1 MIYKFENTIL
11 IVVFNYSDCVC
22 NKNVIKNIYEKYF
35 KKIIFYSDY
44 PIIQDDEVNFI
55 EINRGSFTHRIF
67 NHFYKNY
74 KSIIDDSDGLFYTMD
89 DNIINVNILNLFDSE
104 KIIYYKPNIVNHDM
118 NLILSG
124 ITTDYTWFKL
134 DNINNHSTWHWDS
147 DFGKNAINNLIND
160 SEFKKYNIDKFSGS
174 FSDWFYL
181 PKKYLTNK
189 IFHLFELFSNY
200 NVFLEIAIPSI
211 INNIEMDNS
220 QYQNFT
226 NDILWHNREKL
237 LNKEYI
243 YNSLNHNH
251 NFILHPIKFNQNPN
265 SKDWLKE
272 IFCKNKCVIITTI
285 NKPTET
291 ILKHINNTEYDVII
305 VGDNKTPDDYKNLN
319 CIYLDIPSQK
329 QLFPELSELLPYNH
343 YCRKNIG
350 YLYAIKKR
358 YKIIYETDDDN
369 IPYDN
374 FDNIL
379 QYNNIQMITEQNN
392 VWINIFKYFTNNNY
406 IWPRGFPLS
415 LLKNNPNYLIQ
426 YTDKIPS
433 IINGL
438 VENDPDVD
446 ALFRIICNHQD
457 SITWDKNKCVLI
469 NNTNMCVFNTQNTFW
484 LNPELF
490 ICLLIP
496 CSVSFRYCD
505 ILRGIISNII
515 LKKTNNYMMYS
526 SPNVTQIRNE
536 HDLMSDF
543 KSEYEMYIHNEKIL
557 NFIENDIGNITS
569 VKELLFLI
577 YNNLLVNNVITQ
589 KDIDIL
595 NKWNTYF

>member
-1 MIYKFENTIL
+1 MYTFENTIL
-11 IVVFNYSDCVC
+11 IVVFNYSNCIC

-35 KKIIFYSDY
+35 KKIIFYSDC

-55 EINRGSFTHRIF
+55 NINRGHNTHKVF
-67 NHFYKNY
+67 NHFYKKY

-104 KIIYYKPNIVNHDM
+104 KIIYDYKNIRT
-118 NLILSG
+118 LE
-124 ITTDYTWFKL
+124 
-134 DNINNHSTWHWDS
+134 NHSGWWWDTNCG
-147 DFGKNAINNLIND
+147 GKYGKTAINNLMND
-160 SEFKKYNIDKFSGS
+160 NEFKKYNINKFSGD

-181 PKKYLTNK
+181 PKKYLTDTL
-189 IFHLFELFSNY
+189 FDLFELFSNY
-200 NVFLEIAIPSI
+200 EVFLEIAIPSI
-211 INNIEMDNS
+211 IHNIEMDKS
-220 QYQNFT
+220 QYQHFT
-226 NDILWHNREKL
+226 SEILWGNDRRSFS
-237 LNKEYI
+237 NKEYI
-243 YNSLNHNH
+243 YNSLNHKH
-251 NFILHPIKFNQNPN
+251 NLVLHPIKFNKTPN
-265 SKDWLKE
+265 AKKWLID
-272 IFCKNKCVIITTI
+272 IFCKDKCVIITTI

-291 ILKHINNTEYDVII
+291 ILKHIQNTEYDVII

-319 CIYLDIPSQK
+319 CIYIDIPSQK
-329 QLFPELSELLPYNH
+329 KLFSELCELLPYNH
-343 YCRKNIG
+343 YCRKNLG
-350 YLYAIKKR
+350 YLYAIKKG
-358 YKIIYETDDDN
+358 YKVIYETDDDN

-392 VWINIFKYFTNNNY
+392 VWINIFKYFTNNAY

-426 YTDKIPS
+426 STDKIPS

-446 ALFRIICNHQD
+446 ALFRIICNHQS
-457 SITWDKNKCVLI
+457 SIQWDRNKCVLI
-469 NNTNMCVFNTQNTFW
+469 NNTNVCVFNTQNTFW

-490 ICLLIP
+490 ISLLIP

-505 ILRGIISNII
+505 ILRGIINNII

-526 SPNVTQIRNE
+526 SPNVIQNRNE
-536 HDLMSDF
+536 HNLISDF

-569 VKELLFLI
+569 VKEMLFLI

>member
-1 MIYKFENTIL
+1 MYNFKNSIL
-11 IVVFNYSDCVC
+11 IVVFNYSNCVC
-22 NKNVIKNIYEKYF
+22 NKNIIKNIYEKYF

-44 PIIQDDEVNFI
+44 PIIKDDEVNFI
-55 EINRGSFTHRIF
+55 NINMGYNTHKIF

-74 KSIIDDSDGLFYTMD
+74 KLIIDDSDGIFYTMD
-89 DNIINVNILNLFDSE
+89 DNIINVNILNLFDSG
-104 KIIYYKPNIVNHDM
+104 KIIYYYNEIK
-118 NLILSG
+118 
-124 ITTDYTWFKL
+124 TL
-134 DNINNHSTWHWDS
+134 DNYSGWWWDS
-147 DFGKNAINNLIND
+147 NNNGQYGKNAINNLIND
-160 SEFKKYNIDKFSGS
+160 NEFKKYNINKFSGT
-174 FSDWFYL
+174 FADWFYL
-181 PKKYLTNK
+181 PKQYVTDKL
-189 IFHLFELFSNY
+189 FDLFELFSKY

-211 INNIEMDNS
+211 INNIETCES
-220 QYQNFT
+220 QYQQFT
-226 NDILWHNREKL
+226 QEMLWGNDRQKF

-251 NFILHPIKFNQNPN
+251 NLIIHPIKFNQNPN
-265 SKDWLKE
+265 SKEWLKE
-272 IFCKNKCVIITTI
+272 VFCKDKCVIITTI

-291 ILKHINNTEYDVII
+291 ILKHINNTAYDVII

-329 QLFPELSELLPYNH
+329 KLFPELSELLPYNH
-343 YCRKNIG
+343 YCRKNLG
-350 YLYAIKKR
+350 YLYAIKKG

-374 FDNIL
+374 FDTIL
-379 QYNNIQMITEQNN
+379 QYDNIQMITEQNN
-392 VWINIFKYFTNNNY
+392 TWINIFKYFTNNAY

-415 LLKNNPNYLIQ
+415 LLKNNPNYLIR
-426 YTDKIPS
+426 YTDKTPS

-457 SITWDKNKCVLI
+457 SIKWDKNKCVLI
-469 NNTNMCVFNTQNTFW
+469 DNKNVCVFNTQNTFW

-490 ICLLIP
+490 MCLLIP

-505 ILRGIISNII
+505 ILRGIINNII
-515 LKKTNNYMMYS
+515 LKKTNNHMMYS
-526 SPNVTQIRNE
+526 SPNVIQNRNE
-536 HDLMSDF
+536 HNLISDF
-543 KSEYEMYIHNEKIL
+543 KSEYEMYIHNENIL
-557 NFIENDIGNITS
+557 NFIETNIENITS

-589 KDIDIL
+589 KDVDIL
-595 NKWNTYF
+595 NKWITYF

>member
-1 MIYKFENTIL
+1 MYNFKNSIL
-11 IVVFNYSDCVC
+11 LVVFNYSNCIC
-22 NKNVIKNIYEKYF
+22 NKNIIKNIYEKYY

-55 EINRGSFTHRIF
+55 SINKGFNTHTVF

-74 KSIIDDSDGLFYTMD
+74 RSLIDDSDGLFYTMD

-104 KIIYYKPNIVNHDM
+104 KIIYYYNEIK
-118 NLILSG
+118 
-124 ITTDYTWFKL
+124 TL
-134 DNINNHSTWHWDS
+134 DNYSSWWWDNNYNGKY
-147 DFGKNAINNLIND
+147 GKNAINNLLTD
-160 SEFKKYNIDKFSGS
+160 CEFKKYNIDKFSGC
-174 FSDWFYL
+174 FADWFYL
-181 PKKYLTNK
+181 PKKYLTAK
-189 IFHLFELFSNY
+189 LFHLFELFSNY
-200 NVFLEIAIPSI
+200 EVFLEIAIPSI
-211 INNIEMDNS
+211 IHNIEPDKS
-220 QYQNFT
+220 QYQQYT
-226 NDILWHNREKL
+226 DEVLWIDREKF
-237 LNKEYI
+237 LNKKYI

-251 NFILHPIKFNQNPN
+251 NLIIHPIKFNQNPN
-265 SKDWLKE
+265 SKEWLQE
-272 IFCKNKCVIITTI
+272 FFCKTKCVIITTI

-319 CIYLDIPSQK
+319 CIYLDIPSQQK
-329 QLFPELSELLPYNH
+329 LFPELSALLPYNH
-343 YCRKNIG
+343 YSRKNLG
-350 YLYAIKKR
+350 YLYAIKKG
-358 YKIIYETDDDN
+358 YNIIYETDDDN

-392 VWINIFKYFTNNNY
+392 TWINIFKHFTNNAH

-415 LLKNNPNYLIQ
+415 LLKNEPNYLIQ
-426 YTDKIPS
+426 DTDKTPS

-457 SITWDKNKCVLI
+457 SIQWDKNKCVLI
-469 NNTNMCVFNTQNTFW
+469 NNKNVCVFNTQNTFW

-505 ILRGIISNII
+505 ILRGLIVNII

-526 SPNVTQIRNE
+526 SPNVVQNRNE
-536 HDLMSDF
+536 HNLISDF
-543 KSEYEMYIHNEKIL
+543 KSEYEMYIHNETILNYIENNIDDINSVNVNSVNVNSVNKIL
-557 NFIENDIGNITS
+557 IS
-569 VKELLFLI
+569 I
-577 YNNLLVNNVITQ
+577 YNNLLINNVITQ

-595 NKWNTYF
+595 NKWITYF

>member
-1 MIYKFENTIL
+1 MYNFKHTIL
-11 IVVFNYSDCVC
+11 LVVFNYSNCIC
-22 NKNVIKNIYEKYF
+22 NKNIIKNIYEKHF
-35 KKIIFYSDY
+35 KHIFFYSDY
-44 PIIQDDEVNFI
+44 PTVQDDEVNFI
-55 EINRGSFTHRIF
+55 SINRGYNTHKIF
-67 NHFYKNY
+67 NHFYKKY

-104 KIIYYKPNIVNHDM
+104 KIIYYYNEIKTLNNY
-118 NLILSG
+118 SG
-124 ITTDYTWFKL
+124 W
-134 DNINNHSTWHWDS
+134 WWDS
-147 DFGKNAINNLIND
+147 IHRGKYGKNAVNKLLND
-160 SEFKKYNIDKFSGS
+160 NVFLKYNINKFSGA

-181 PKKYLTNK
+181 PKKYLTEKLFN
-189 IFHLFELFSNY
+189 LFEIFSNY
-200 NVFLEIAIPSI
+200 EVFLEIAIPSI
-211 INNIEMDNS
+211 INNIEMNKL
-220 QYQNFT
+220 QYQQFT
-226 NDILWHNREKL
+226 DEILWANNRENF

-243 YNSLNHNH
+243 YNSINHNH

-265 SKDWLKE
+265 SKDWLKD
-272 IFCKNKCVIITTI
+272 IFCKDKCVIITTI

-291 ILKHINNTEYDVII
+291 ILKHIKNTEYDIII
-305 VGDNKTPDDYKNLN
+305 VGDNKTPDDYNKLN

-329 QLFPELSELLPYNH
+329 KLFPELSEMLPYNH
-343 YCRKNIG
+343 YCRKNLG
-350 YLYAIKKR
+350 YMYAIKKG

-392 VWINIFKYFTNNNY
+392 KWINIFKYFTNNAY
-406 IWPRGFPLS
+406 IWARGFPLS
-415 LLKNNPNYLIQ
+415 LLKNNPNYLIEDTNNQ
-426 YTDKIPS
+426 PS

-457 SITWDKNKCVLI
+457 SIQWDKNKCILI
-469 NNTNMCVFNTQNTFW
+469 NNTNVCVFNTQNTFW

-505 ILRGIISNII
+505 ILRGIINNII

-526 SPNVTQIRNE
+526 SPNVIQNRNE
-536 HDLMSDF
+536 HNLINDF
-543 KSEYEMYIHNEKIL
+543 KSEYEMYIHNENIL
-557 NFIENDIGNITS
+557 NFIENNIENISS

-589 KDIDIL
+589 KDVDIL
-595 NKWNTYF
+595 NKWCAYF

>member
-1 MIYKFENTIL
+1 MYKFENTIL
-11 IVVFNYSDCVC
+11 IVVFNYANCIC
-22 NKNVIKNIYEKYF
+22 NKNIIKTIYEKHF
-35 KKIIFYSDY
+35 KTIIFYSDY
-44 PIIQDDEVNFI
+44 PIIQDNEVNFI
-55 EINRGSFTHRIF
+55 EIDKGCYTHKVF
-67 NHFYKNY
+67 NHFYKKY

-104 KIIYYKPNIVNHDM
+104 KIIYYHNEIK
-118 NLILSG
+118 
-124 ITTDYTWFKL
+124 TL
-134 DNINNHSTWHWDS
+134 DNYSGWQWDNQS
-147 DFGKNAINNLIND
+147 WGKNAITNLIND
-160 SEFKKYNIDKFSGS
+160 NEFKKYNINKFSGA
-174 FSDWFYL
+174 FADWFYL
-181 PKKYLTNK
+181 PKKYLNDTL
-189 IFHLFELFSNY
+189 FDLFELFSNY
-200 NVFLEIAIPSI
+200 KVFLELAIPSI
-211 INNIEMDNS
+211 INNIEKDRL
-220 QYQNFT
+220 QYQSFT
-226 NDILWHNREKL
+226 DEILWENNRWNF
-237 LNKEYI
+237 LNKDYI

-251 NFILHPIKFNQNPN
+251 NLCLHPIKFNQNPN
-265 SKDWLKE
+265 SKKWLKE
-272 IFCKNKCVIITTI
+272 ILCKNKCVIITTI

-329 QLFPELSELLPYNH
+329 KLFPELSELLPYNH
-343 YCRKNIG
+343 YCRKNLG
-350 YLYAIKKR
+350 YLYAIKKG

-379 QYNNIQMITEQNN
+379 QYNNIQMIITEQNN
-392 VWINIFKYFTNNNY
+392 VWINIFKYFTNNAY

-426 YTDKIPS
+426 YTDKTPS

-457 SITWDKNKCVLI
+457 SITWDKNKYVLI
-469 NNTNMCVFNTQNTFW
+469 NNTNVCIFNTQNTFW
-484 LNPELF
+484 LNPKLF
-490 ICLLIP
+490 MCLLIP

-505 ILRGIISNII
+505 ILRGIINNII
-515 LKKTNNYMMYS
+515 LKKTNNYMMYT
-526 SPNVTQIRNE
+526 SPNVIQNRNE

-577 YNNLLVNNVITQ
+577 YNNLLVNNVIKQ